1 MRQDRNSRGRFGLG
15 GCCGSSPDEA
25 RGAGQGGAPW
35 GGGLGHCWGGAR
47 NAGFHASES
56 VLNPGSDVRRGG
68 LAEWAET
75 LEKRMKALEDRL
87 MGTPPA
93 TP

>member
-1 MRQDRNSRGRFGLG
+1 MRQDRNSRMGYG

-25 RGAGQGGAPW
+25 RGAGQGGVPW

-47 NAGFHASES
+47 NAGFHVSEP
-56 VLNPGSDVRRGG
+56 VRNPGSDVRRGG
-68 LAEWAET
+68 LAECVET
-75 LEKRMKALEDRL
+75 LEKRMKALEERL

-93 TP
+93 KP